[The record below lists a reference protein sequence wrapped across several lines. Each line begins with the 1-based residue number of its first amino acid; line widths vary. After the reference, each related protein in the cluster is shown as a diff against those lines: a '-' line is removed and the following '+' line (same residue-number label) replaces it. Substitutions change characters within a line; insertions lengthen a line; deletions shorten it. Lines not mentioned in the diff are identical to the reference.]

1 MKNEIRWSTPF
12 EHSLPY
18 RLFIKHFTEM
28 NKNYWASTPAATT
41 IEKISDKF
49 SKKEGSSPVDF
60 FYIQKDD
67 ERRLA
72 QTFQEW
78 KKDYREFQ
86 NYTRINLIVSLCS
99 CFEVYLRGILSLS
112 LESRPGIVFGDKDAF
127 DGARLLKYK
136 MELMEYNNTTY
147 PFYKYIEEIVVGQW
161 NKRVIRYK
169 EIFGNIPKILDSNL
183 GDLEK
188 LIILR
193 NNIAHYFGRD
203 KKVYENPILFEK
215 EPIIRVSHE
224 RLLKY
229 FKLIYDV
236 VDSIDTHLYK
246 NYVGSY
252 DILKCYV
259 LPKREIEN
267 KNMAVGE
274 TAKWLQKLIGHGLL
288 MPVGAQYY
296 KDLMKY
302 YEGL

>member
-1 MKNEIRWSTPF
+1 
-12 EHSLPY
+12 
-18 RLFIKHFTEM
+18 
-28 NKNYWASTPAATT
+28 
-41 IEKISDKF
+41 
-49 SKKEGSSPVDF
+49 
-60 FYIQKDD
+60 
-67 ERRLA
+67 
-72 QTFQEW
+72 
-78 KKDYREFQ
+78 
-86 NYTRINLIVSLCS
+86 
-99 CFEVYLRGILSLS
+99 
-112 LESRPGIVFGDKDAF
+112 
-127 DGARLLKYK
+127 
-136 MELMEYNNTTY
+136 MEYNITTY

-188 LIILR
+188 LRILR

-259 LPKREIEN
+259 LHKREIEN

-274 TAKWLQKLIGHGLL
+274 KAKWLQKLIGHGLL